1 MILLLHGINV
11 NERKRVINGQR
22 KWKLVIGV
30 DSSSRIT
37 LTGNGL
43 WRRWGKSLCE
53 VAGRACVLSDASHFH
68 LVVET
73 PQQTSGNGSVLD
85 IDISRRCGAV
95 SGPWPASSEWNIP
108 VRFTS

>member
-37 LTGNGL
+37 LTGNAL
-43 WRRWGKSLCE
+43 WRRWGQSLCE
-53 VAGRACVLSDASHFH
+53 VAGRACVLCDASHFH
-68 LVVET
+68 VVLEE
-73 PQQTSGNGSVLD
+73 PQKRSGNGSVLALD
-85 IDISRRCGAV
+85 AARR
-95 SGPWPASSEWNIP
+95 SGPASAPWRAGSQ
-108 VRFTS
+108 